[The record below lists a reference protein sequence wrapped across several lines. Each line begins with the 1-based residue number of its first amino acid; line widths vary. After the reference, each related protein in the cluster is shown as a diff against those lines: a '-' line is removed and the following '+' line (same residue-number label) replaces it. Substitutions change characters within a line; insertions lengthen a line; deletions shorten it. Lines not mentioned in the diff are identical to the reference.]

1 MKKVVSMFFVMM
13 SMAIA
18 LSATQIASDDKS
30 VIRGEQPHPDKG
42 ILY

>member
-1 MKKVVSMFFVMM
+1 MKKVISMIFVMM

-18 LSATQIASDDKS
+18 VSATQNASDDKS

>member
-1 MKKVVSMFFVMM
+1 MKKIIAMIFVMM
-13 SMAIA
+13 SMAIT
-18 LSATQIASDDKS
+18 LSATQSASDDKS

>member
-1 MKKVVSMFFVMM
+1 MKKVVSMIFVMM
-13 SMAIA
+13 SMTIA
-18 LSATQIASDDKS
+18 LSAAQSYSDDKS

>member
-1 MKKVVSMFFVMM
+1 MKKVISMIFVMM
-13 SMAIA
+13 SMTIA
-18 LSATQIASDDKS
+18 LSAAQSSSDDKS

>member
-1 MKKVVSMFFVMM
+1 MKKVISVIFVMM
-13 SMAIA
+13 SMTIA
-18 LSATQIASDDKS
+18 LSAAQNANDDKS